1 MSQTHVLV
9 RCPECGG
16 TGDAQGG
23 VYQCDVCL
31 GGRHLNVPRDPQT
44 GGAPAG
50 LTEWKDAELPTIRPN
65 PYRLTY

>member
-1 MSQTHVLV
+1 MSATHVLV

-23 VYQCDVCL
+23 IYQCDVCL
-31 GGRHLNVPRDPQT
+31 GCRHLNVPRDPQT

-50 LTEWKDAELPTIRPN
+50 LAEWKDAELGPTPLN
-65 PYRLTY
+65 PLRLTY